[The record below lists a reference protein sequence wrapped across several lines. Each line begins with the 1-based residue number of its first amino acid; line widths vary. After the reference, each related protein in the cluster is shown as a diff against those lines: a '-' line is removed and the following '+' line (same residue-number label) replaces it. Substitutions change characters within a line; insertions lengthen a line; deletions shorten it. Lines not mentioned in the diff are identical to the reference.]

1 MTHRFRTLMAAAIAA
16 AAIPTVAM
24 AQTKA
29 DLHDAMRRLWTD
41 HVAWT
46 RMYIVSAAANNPD
59 KDATTARLLQN
70 QTDMGNAVAPYY
82 GAAAGSQLTALLRTH
97 ILEAADLVAAAKAG
111 NAAAVDSINKKWH
124 GNATDIAMFLSKA
137 NPKNWPEAT
146 VQSAMF
152 THLDQTVSE
161 ATHQLKGDFA
171 GSARDY
177 DMIETHILAL
187 ADMLTDGIV
196 KQFPQ
201 KFTGM
206 KAK

>member
-1 MTHRFRTLMAAAIAA
+1 MTPRIRQLL
-16 AAIPTVAM
+16 TVALAVPSLAV

-41 HVAWT
+41 HVAYT
-46 RMYIVSAAANNPD
+46 RMFIVDAAGGLPG

-70 QTDMGNAVAPYY
+70 QTDIGNAIVPYY
-82 GAAAGSQLTALLRTH
+82 GAAAGQQLTALLRTH
-97 ILEAADLVAAAKAG
+97 ILQAADLVAAAKAG
-111 NAAAVDSINKKWH
+111 NTAAVDSLNKKWH

-146 VQSAMF
+146 VQSLMF
-152 THLDQTVSE
+152 THLDQTVNE
-161 ATHQLKGDFA
+161 ATHQLKGDYA
-171 GSARDY
+171 GSIKDY
-177 DMIETHILAL
+177 DMIETHILKL
-187 ADMLTDGIV
+187 ADALTEGIE
-196 KQFPQ
+196 KQFPN